1 MTTQKFIDLI
11 LESYSPEDEIA
22 VAVFAGLDTTTN
34 RPANIRIMFADR
46 RIKFPDSNKYQKI
59 CDYVNVPIC
68 FSNDYHPDANS
79 DEEYERVTIHNE
91 QGKY

>member
-1 MTTQKFIDLI
+1 MTVQKFIDLI
-11 LESYSPEDEIA
+11 LESYAPADEVAIA
-22 VAVFAGLDTTTN
+22 AFAGLDTDKN
-34 RPANIRIMFADR
+34 IPENIRIMFADR
-46 RIKFPDSNKYQKI
+46 RIKFPNSNKYQKT

-79 DEEYERVTIHNE
+79 DEERERVTIHNE

>member
-34 RPANIRIMFADR
+34 RPANIHIMFADR

-79 DEEYERVTIHNE
+79 EEERERVTIHNE